1 MAATPLVYFVLGTPG
16 SGRRGVILD
25 LLLNGRDPGERST
38 VLVAESEPPSP
49 QDAGLAAVPRT
60 GVQRWAWGGPDF
72 PDFRL
77 PPCDTV
83 FLVADSL
90 GDTVDQIEALKRWLA
105 ARGLQLA
112 RVLLVVDCQ
121 LASTQPDL
129 RPWFDAC
136 VHFSDVVLL
145 TRREGVPNKW
155 LSEFRRRFEDECY
168 PCHLILLKK
177 GGIENPALVLDPSP
191 RRVSQYFE
199 PDETI
204 EIEGLVTDDEE
215 PEDDDKL
222 PEDPYIARRRGGRR
236 VKEIPSPRDFLP
248 ARSA

>member
-25 LLLNGRDPGERST
+25 LLENGREPGERSA
-38 VLVAESEPPSP
+38 VLVAEAEPPSP
-49 QDAGLAAVPRT
+49 RDAALAALPR
-60 GVQRWAWGGPDF
+60 VVVRRWAWPGTDF

-77 PPCDTV
+77 PACDTL

-90 GDTVDQIEALKRWLA
+90 ADTVDQIEALKRWLA

-121 LASTQPDL
+121 LASTQPGL

-136 VHFSDVVLL
+136 AHFSDVVLL
-145 TRREGVPNKW
+145 TKREGVPNKW
-155 LSEFRRRFEDECY
+155 LSDFRRHFEAECY
-168 PCHLILLKK
+168 PCHFIPLRK
-177 GGIENPALVLDPSP
+177 GGIENPALVLEPAP

-199 PDETI
+199 PEETI
-204 EIEGLVTDDEE
+204 QIEGLVTDDEE
-215 PEDDDKL
+215 PEEDEKL

-236 VKEIPSPRDFLP
+236 ARELPAPRDFLP

>member
-25 LLLNGRDPGERST
+25 LLENGREPGERSA
-38 VLVAESEPPSP
+38 VLVAEAEPPSP
-49 QDAGLAAVPRT
+49 RDAALAALPR
-60 GVQRWAWGGPDF
+60 VVVRRWAWPGTDF

-77 PPCDTV
+77 PACDTV
-83 FLVADSL
+83 FLMADSL
-90 GDTVDQIEALKRWLA
+90 ADTVDQIEALKRWLG

-121 LASTQPDL
+121 LASTQPGL

-136 VHFSDVVLL
+136 AHFSDVVLL
-145 TRREGVPNKW
+145 TKREGVPNKW
-155 LSEFRRRFEDECY
+155 LSDFRRHFEAECY
-168 PCHLILLKK
+168 PCHFIPLRK
-177 GGIENPALVLDPSP
+177 GGIENPALVLEPAP

-199 PDETI
+199 PEETI
-204 EIEGLVTDDEE
+204 QIEGLVTDDEE
-215 PEDDDKL
+215 PDEDEKL

-236 VKEIPSPRDFLP
+236 ARELPAPRDFLP
-248 ARSA
+248 ARGA

>member
-1 MAATPLVYFVLGTPG
+1 MTATPLVYFVLGTPG

-25 LLLNGRDPGERST
+25 LLQNGRDPGERSA

-49 QDAGLAAVPRT
+49 QDAALAAVPRVV
-60 GVQRWAWGGPDF
+60 VQRWAWGGPDF

-77 PPCDTV
+77 PACDTV
-83 FLVADSL
+83 YLVADSH
-90 GDTVDQIEALKRWLA
+90 GDMVDQIEALKRWLA
-105 ARGLQLA
+105 AKGLQLA

-136 VHFSDVVLL
+136 AHFSDVVLL
-145 TRREGVPNKW
+145 TKREGVPNKW
-155 LSEFRRRFEDECY
+155 LSDFRRHFQEECY

-177 GGIENPALVLDPSP
+177 GGIENPALVLEPSP

-199 PDETI
+199 PEETI
-204 EIEGLVTDDEE
+204 EIEGLETDGDE
-215 PEDDDKL
+215 PDEDEKL

-236 VKEIPSPRDFLP
+236 VKELPSPRDFLP